1 MSAERS
7 RKLLRLSS
15 ESGGERQPMSQM
27 NNPQVLQVSE
37 PPSDMHPACPR
48 RFADRIRQLSG
59 RTVGL
64 LIGFVV
70 AFAAAVVPPAG
81 GRPANAQSAQELFR
95 YPQTFLN
102 GAVSATVSVPLE
114 ACSKLCSARSGCAG
128 FDHSS
133 HGGVCRLFS
142 SVAGAQES
150 QGHTAGTRSLVTG
163 YHPPVNPPA
172 SPQAEPPPEPG
183 ELEEEAV
190 AVAPPSGSFRRFLNR
205 DIKSKAA
212 ETRQA
217 DNVEQCESM
226 CRASESWCR
235 AFTYDAWNRKC
246 FLKERQGQLLMNAR
260 ATSGVISGDDMPPA
274 SSAAPYFEYFNGKA
288 FSGNGFRVLSARSRN
303 ECERGCSALDQCIAF
318 GFTQSQQRCV
328 LFDQPGE
335 YSSSRGTDSGAIRQD

>member
-1 MSAERS
+1 
-7 RKLLRLSS
+7 
-15 ESGGERQPMSQM
+15 MSQM

-163 YHPPVNPPA
+163 YHPPVNP
-172 SPQAEPPPEPG
+172 G
-183 ELEEEAV
+183 
-190 AVAPPSGSFRRFLNR
+190 GGGR
-205 DIKSKAA
+205 
-212 ETRQA
+212 
-217 DNVEQCESM
+217 
-226 CRASESWCR
+226 
-235 AFTYDAWNRKC
+235 
-246 FLKERQGQLLMNAR
+246 R
-260 ATSGVISGDDMPPA
+260 ATIRI
-274 SSAAPYFEYFNGKA
+274 FQA
-288 FSGNGFRVLSARSRN
+288 FP
-303 ECERGCSALDQCIAF
+303 
-318 GFTQSQQRCV
+318 QQ
-328 LFDQPGE
+328 GYKE
-335 YSSSRGTDSGAIRQD
+335 

>member
-163 YHPPVNPPA
+163 YHPPVNP
-172 SPQAEPPPEPG
+172 
-183 ELEEEAV
+183 EAV